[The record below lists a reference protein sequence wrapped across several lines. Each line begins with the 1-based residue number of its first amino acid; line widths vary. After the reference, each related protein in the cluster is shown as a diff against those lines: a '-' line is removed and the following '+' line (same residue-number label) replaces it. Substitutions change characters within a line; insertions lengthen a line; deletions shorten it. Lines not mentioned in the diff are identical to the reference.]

1 LSRRG
6 TRTVSLTRRGSVIV
20 IFFSFVKGLRLKL
33 LLHDQGILK
42 RPLPVSVSD
51 VFVIKSELEDWLEI
65 GNKKNKFRTKKIS
78 KTKHLKSN
86 EVRNIFSRAFKKLRE
101 NNNGEAPTYKEVWDA
116 VFNENDLNENNLGG
130 GLPLRPEYDENDWIN
145 TQKIFGN
152 PRAFLFH
159 MHERL

>member
-1 LSRRG
+1 M
-6 TRTVSLTRRGSVIV
+6 
-20 IFFSFVKGLRLKL
+20 
-33 LLHDQGILK
+33 
-42 RPLPVSVSD
+42 
-51 VFVIKSELEDWLEI
+51 EI

-116 VFNENDLNENNLGG
+116 VFNEYDLNENNLGG